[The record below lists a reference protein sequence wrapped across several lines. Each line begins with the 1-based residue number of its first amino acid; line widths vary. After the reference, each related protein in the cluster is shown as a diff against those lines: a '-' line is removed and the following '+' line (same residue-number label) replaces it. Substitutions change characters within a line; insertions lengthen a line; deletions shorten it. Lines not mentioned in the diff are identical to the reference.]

1 MSVRA
6 QYDGEDLGAAEGL
19 LVAVARLLDPLA
31 EGERIEVASAHP
43 TVEDDL
49 RAWCRRAGHRVV
61 RVDRDGAGSRVLVE
75 RGSVRRTLADPAEWG
90 VRMSRRGGRVDMR
103 DWREGRHGE
112 IAGEAPAAGAL
123 APRGAA
129 AEPGARLVDFDIR
142 RRSDVWADSLA
153 ELYEQ
158 AVAAQ
163 WVGSRDIPW
172 GELATGDEEVE
183 RAVCQVMTFLAENEY
198 AALYVPARF
207 LGRVHPHYAE
217 AALFMATV
225 LADEA
230 RHIEVFTKRAL
241 ANGGGLGVAS
251 AATQLSLASLFEPVD
266 FSTASFLLSV
276 LGEGTFLD
284 LLSFLETHAPDP
296 ATREI
301 CRRARLDEARHV
313 RYGIAHARLA
323 LDAEPGAARRL
334 RAAVESRA
342 GFLKSIAGVGAL
354 VEESLVVYAGGGL
367 GPGQLR
373 DGARRVAGLYETM
386 HASRVRRLQSAG
398 FGAGDAEQISRLH
411 TPNFM

>member
-1 MSVRA
+1 MKTRA

-19 LVAVARLLDPLA
+19 LVAVARLLDRLP
-31 EGERIEVASAHP
+31 EGGVLEVTSEHP
-43 TVEDDL
+43 TVADDL
-49 RAWCRRAGHRVV
+49 RVWCRRAGHRLTSAA
-61 RVDRDGAGSRVLVE
+61 RESGRTRALVE
-75 RGSVRRTLADPAEWG
+75 RGGFRRSLADPPEWG
-90 VRMSRRGGRVDMR
+90 VRLAPRKGGLDMR
-103 DWREGRHGE
+103 DWREGRAAAVQE
-112 IAGEAPAAGAL
+112 EVPAGGAL
-123 APRGAA
+123 APRGAPV
-129 AEPGARLVDFDIR
+129 EPGSPSVEFSLR
-142 RRSDVWADSLA
+142 RRSDVWADALA

-158 AVAAQ
+158 AVAGQ
-163 WVGSRDIPW
+163 WVGARDIPW
-172 GELATGDEEVE
+172 GDLAVGGEEVE

-207 LGRVHPHYAE
+207 LGQVHPHYAE

-251 AATQLSLASLFEPVD
+251 ASTQLSLASLFEPVD

-284 LLSFLETHAPDP
+284 LLSFLETYAPDG

-313 RYGIAHARLA
+313 RFGIAHARLA
-323 LDAEPGAARRL
+323 LESQPGAARRF
-334 RAAVESRA
+334 RAAVEARA
-342 GFLKSIAGVGAL
+342 DFLKSISGVGAL
-354 VEESLVVYAGGGL
+354 VEESLIVYAGGGMQ
-367 GPGQLR
+367 PQALR
-373 DGARRVAGLYETM
+373 EGTRRVARLYEAM
-386 HASRVRRLQSAG
+386 HEGRVRRLRAAA
-398 FGAGDAEQISRLH
+398 FDPEDAEHLSRLH